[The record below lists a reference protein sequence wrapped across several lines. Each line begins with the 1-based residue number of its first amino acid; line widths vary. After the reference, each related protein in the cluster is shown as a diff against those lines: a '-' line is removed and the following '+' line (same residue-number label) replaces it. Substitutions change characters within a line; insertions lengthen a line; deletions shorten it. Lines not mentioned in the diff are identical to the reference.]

1 MLRKLSLICA
11 IAGAVSHAD
20 VRRSWSRTWSRAR
33 TRSWE
38 VAWSRARTWSW
49 TRSWSRTRSW
59 EVAWSRARTWTWTLA
74 RSWRTLARP
83 WRALV
88 ARSLVG
94 LWRRL
99 MLAVDPRWLYLDL
112 RLLSSGQRRASA
124 TVGALRL
131 GAKGDSRILRRP
143 LLSLSN
149 HQGTHHEHKQAGRAG
164 SARPRNCFANFLS
177 NGETEARLES
187 LSRKGLER
195 KGPDGPTY

>member
-20 VRRSWSRTWSRAR
+20 VRRSWSRTWSR

-38 VAWSRARTWSW
+38 VAWSRARTW
-49 TRSWSRTRSW
+49 
-59 EVAWSRARTWTWTLA
+59 TWTWTLA